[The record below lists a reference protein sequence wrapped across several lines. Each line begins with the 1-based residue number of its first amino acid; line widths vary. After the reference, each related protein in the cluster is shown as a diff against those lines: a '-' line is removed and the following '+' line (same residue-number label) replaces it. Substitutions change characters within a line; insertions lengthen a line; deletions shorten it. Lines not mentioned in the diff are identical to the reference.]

1 MTENLFFRNW
11 ILDAVPSIGSSV
23 AVRFIKEKFLAGDI
37 TIFEAAQALVAAVHM
52 VAADLETV
60 KLVEVSKPLNDV

>member
-1 MTENLFFRNW
+1 
-11 ILDAVPSIGSSV
+11 V